1 MQKRYPN
8 QTGKN
13 LRYPSVENDL
23 PPDIENKTSSGQNQG
38 NLKDFALYKSNLHAG
53 MIISKIYAAI
63 KITFEYKHMLLI
75 SKKILFL
82 EISQ

>member
-13 LRYPSVENDL
+13 LRYPTVEKDL

-38 NLKDFALYKSNLHAG
+38 NLKTLHSTRA
-53 MIISKIYAAI
+53 IYMQA
-63 KITFEYKHMLLI
+63 
-75 SKKILFL
+75 
-82 EISQ
+82 